1 MASHSEP
8 DSNPASTSDLL
19 AKRDPEALEQ
29 LLIRYRPLLRAV
41 IEDELE
47 PQLQAKV
54 DPSDLVQDACAEVVR
69 SFAKIESTKSKPF
82 VAFLKRVVINKLN
95 DVRKKLYS
103 QKRDI
108 SLESVASATPVS
120 SPAICSTATPMTHLL
135 EIELWERTEA
145 AIAQLPP
152 EVRKVIQ
159 LRFEQNMTFSEIGSM
174 LGRSEDDVRISLG
187 RWLKRIRQKVNPN
200 WPSSG

>member
-1 MASHSEP
+1 MPAHSGP
-8 DSNPASTSDLL
+8 DSNPTSTSDLL
-19 AKRDPEALEQ
+19 SRRDPEALEQ

-47 PQLQAKV
+47 PRLQSKV
-54 DPSDLVQDACAEVVR
+54 DPSDLVQDACVEVVR
-69 SFAKIESTKSKPF
+69 SFAKIESTKSQQF

-95 DVRKKLYS
+95 DVRRKLYS

-108 SLESVASATPVS
+108 SLEFITPSTPVLS
-120 SPAICSTATPMTHLL
+120 SAKCSTATPMTLLL
-135 EIELWERTEA
+135 ELELWERTEA

-159 LRFEQNMTFSEIGSM
+159 LRFEQNMTFNEIGNM

-187 RWLKRIRQKVNPN
+187 RWLKRIRQKINPN
-200 WPSSG
+200 WPSSE